1 MSRCL
6 TVLCVSSS
14 IVIAACSQQSGAP
27 DGSASA
33 LADVP
38 AAAKADGKPS
48 GKAAE
53 SVSVNRMDCLA
64 PVHVG
69 DSYQSLAVAY
79 GNNAQLGMVPGAEGT
94 ESRGLLLYAT
104 VPARKVYVTFWD
116 AAMRHVS
123 RIEPADGAVAWTGP
137 EGIHVGSTLD
147 YIEKVNGKPFTI
159 SGFGWDYGG
168 YAADFKGGRLER
180 LSGGCSISLR
190 FYSDS
195 LPEGVSGDGVMV
207 ESNDPRLSDAKVKV
221 VEMSF
226 GWPLP
231 AGITPAE

>member
-1 MSRCL
+1 MRSYP
-6 TVLCVSSS
+6 
-14 IVIAACSQQSGAP
+14 IVC
-27 DGSASA
+27 A
-33 LADVP
+33 LAVLALSGCSDKEDGP
-38 AAAKADGKPS
+38 KRPIKATSERWVADRAEDKPS
-48 GKAAE
+48 GKPAE
-53 SVSVNRMDCLA
+53 VTSANTIDCLT
-64 PVHVG
+64 PIHVG
-69 DSYQSLAVAY
+69 DTYQSLAVAY
-79 GNNAQLGMVPGAEGT
+79 GNNAQLGMIPGAEGT
-94 ESRGLLLYAT
+94 ESQGLLLYAM
-104 VPARKVYVTFWD
+104 VPSRKLYVSFWD

-123 RIEPADGAVAWTGP
+123 RIEPGEKAVAWTGP

-168 YAADFKGGRLER
+168 YAADFKGGRLDR

-190 FYSDS
+190 FDSDI

-207 ESNDPRLSDAKVKV
+207 ESDDPRLKAARVKV

-231 AGITPAE
+231 AGVTPAE

>member
-1 MSRCL
+1 MRSYPVICAL
-6 TVLCVSSS
+6 AVLSLS
-14 IVIAACSQQSGAP
+14 ACSKPS
-27 DGSASA
+27 
-33 LADVP
+33 DVP
-38 AAAKADGKPS
+38 ADSDGASVVAPETAPVQTKLS
-48 GKAAE
+48 GKAPDAA
-53 SVSVNRMDCLA
+53 STNTIDCLT

-69 DSYQSLAVAY
+69 DTYKSLAVAY

-94 ESRGLLLYAT
+94 ESKGLLLYAT
-104 VPARKVYVTFWD
+104 VPSRKLYVTFWD
-116 AAMRHVS
+116 AAMHHVS
-123 RIEPADGAVAWTGP
+123 RIEPAERAVAWTGP

-168 YAADFKGGRLER
+168 YAADFKGGRLDR

-190 FYSDS
+190 FDSDS

-207 ESNDPRLSDAKVKV
+207 DSNDPRLKDAKARV

-231 AGITPAE
+231 AGVTPAE

>member
-1 MSRCL
+1 MRSYP
-6 TVLCVSSS
+6 
-14 IVIAACSQQSGAP
+14 VIC
-27 DGSASA
+27 A
-33 LADVP
+33 LAVLALSGCSDKADDPSKPVKATSERWVPVP
-38 AAAKADGKPS
+38 AEGEPS
-48 GKAAE
+48 GKPAE
-53 SVSVNRMDCLA
+53 AVSANKIDCLT

-69 DSYQSLAVAY
+69 DTYQSLAVAY
-79 GNNAQLGMVPGAEGT
+79 GNNAQLGMIPGAEGT
-94 ESRGLLLYAT
+94 ESRGLLLYAM
-104 VPARKVYVTFWD
+104 VPSRKLYISFWD

-123 RIEPADGAVAWTGP
+123 RIEPADRAVAWTGP

-147 YIEKVNGKPFTI
+147 YVEKVNGKPFTI

-168 YAADFKGGRLER
+168 YAADFKGGRLEH

-190 FYSDS
+190 FDSDI

-207 ESNDPRLSDAKVKV
+207 ESNDPRLKDAKPKV

-231 AGITPAE
+231 AGVTPAE

>member
-1 MSRCL
+1 MRSYPLISALILLAMS
-6 TVLCVSSS
+6 
-14 IVIAACSQQSGAP
+14 ACSKPADTSENP
-27 DGSASA
+27 ASTA
-33 LADVP
+33 ADVP
-38 AAAKADGKPS
+38 AVAQTEGKPS
-48 GKAAE
+48 GKVIEAVTA
-53 SVSVNRMDCLA
+53 NKMDCLT

-69 DSYQSLAVAY
+69 DTYQSLAVAY

-104 VPARKVYVTFWD
+104 VPARKVYISFWD

-168 YAADFKGGRLER
+168 YAADFKGGRLEH
-180 LSGGCSISLR
+180 LSGGCAISLR
-190 FYSDS
+190 FDSDT

-207 ESNDPRLSDAKVKV
+207 ESNDPRLKEARPKV

-231 AGITPAE
+231 AGVTPAE

>member
-1 MSRCL
+1 MRSYPVISALILL
-6 TVLCVSSS
+6 TLS
-14 IVIAACSQQSGAP
+14 ACSKPADTP
-27 DGSASA
+27 ENPASA
-33 LADVP
+33 AADLP
-38 AAAKADGKPS
+38 AAVKAGDKPS

-53 SVSVNRMDCLA
+53 VASANKIDCLT

-69 DSYQSLAVAY
+69 DTYQSLAVAY
-79 GNNAQLGMVPGAEGT
+79 GNNAQLGMIPGAEGT
-94 ESRGLLLYAT
+94 ESRGLVLYAT
-104 VPARKVYVTFWD
+104 VPSRKLYVSFWD
-116 AAMRHVS
+116 AGMHHVS
-123 RIEPADGAVAWTGP
+123 RIEPADQAVAWTGP

-190 FYSDS
+190 FDSDS

-207 ESNDPRLSDAKVKV
+207 ESNDPRLKEAKPKV

-231 AGITPAE
+231 AGVTPAE